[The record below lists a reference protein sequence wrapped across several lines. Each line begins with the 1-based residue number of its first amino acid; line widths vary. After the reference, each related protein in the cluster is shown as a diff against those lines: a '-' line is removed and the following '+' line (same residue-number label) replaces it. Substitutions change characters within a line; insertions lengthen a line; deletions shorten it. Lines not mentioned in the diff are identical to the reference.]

1 MKMVKFFA
9 RIYLRKTEL
18 EAYKKFYM
26 ALQGVD
32 RPHHEFYYEAF
43 RLDLVAIGNIMLIAG
58 DKADT
63 EQFEATKLTWVVE
76 ELDDVRTYLI
86 QAGVKIIND
95 VKVVPSGHNMRAML
109 PDGTIAEYVEHN
121 DDGWKRLRLK
131 TRIDHANPFDA
142 MVIAD
147 PWRCFSITAQPSI
160 PRTRR

>member
-76 ELDDVRTYLI
+76 ELDDVRAYLI

-121 DDGWKRLRLK
+121 DDFKRMM
-131 TRIDHANPFDA
+131 DGNAYD
-142 MVIAD
+142 
-147 PWRCFSITAQPSI
+147 
-160 PRTRR
+160 